1 MSFFDELKR
10 RNVVRVGIVYLVA
23 AWVLIQ
29 VSDVLTP
36 IVPLPTW
43 APRLVFVILVIGFLP
58 ALILAWVYEV
68 TPDGIK
74 RDEKVT
80 QNSET
85 FVLSSRQ
92 KTVWAVSFS
101 LVALLTVVLALNAG
115 GLRERLVFG
124 VASGSI
130 TSIAVL
136 PLANLSGDPE
146 QDYFVDGM
154 TETLIAE
161 LSKIG
166 ALRVIS
172 RQSVMRFRGSNEPLV
187 DIARQLNVDAV
198 VEGSALQIGDEVRIT
213 VQLIEAA
220 TDKNLWADSYDR
232 DLSDVLKIH
241 SDVAHTIARKIR
253 AVVTPE
259 EAARLANV
267 REVNP
272 EAYRLY
278 LLGMHHLNRW
288 EPAEID
294 KAIRYFQ
301 QAIALDPEYAR
312 AYTGLAQ
319 SYGVIGFYGFMPPRD
334 SYEKVRAATA
344 TALEIDNNLAEAHAS
359 NAATYLY
366 FDWEWEKAEEEFQRA
381 ISLNSN
387 YAEAHQFYAWFLNGM
402 GRTEEALTSIRR
414 ALELEPLVLSAYLTA
429 SDVFYGSRQY
439 DQAITQLQDV
449 LDLSP
454 NEPLALSRLGRSY
467 VQKGMFTEA
476 IGNMEQAVALSP
488 DNLEFLW
495 MLGHA
500 YATAGKTAE
509 ARKILDDLH
518 ALAKKRY
525 VQPYGF
531 ALIHIGLGENDEAL
545 EWLDRAYQD
554 RNGYMPFLQVNPR
567 LDPLR
572 SDPHF
577 QDLLRRM
584 NFPE

>member
-10 RNVVRVGIVYLVA
+10 RNVVRVGIAYLVA

-58 ALILAWVYEV
+58 ALILAWAYEV

-172 RQSVMRFRGSNEPLV
+172 RQSVMRFRGSDEPLV

-259 EAARLANV
+259 EAAHLADV

-278 LLGMHHLNRW
+278 LLGRHHLNKW
-288 EPAEID
+288 EPAELD

-312 AYTGLAQ
+312 AYTGLATC
-319 SYGVIGFYGFMPPRD
+319 YGAIGFYGFMPPRD
-334 SYEKVRAATA
+334 TFEKERAAA
-344 TALEIDNNLAEAHAS
+344 AAALKIDSNLADAHKAY
-359 NAATYLY
+359 AAIHYY
-366 FDWEWEKAEEEFQRA
+366 YDWDWQKAEEEFQRA

-387 YAEAHQFYAWFLNGM
+387 YAEAHQFYTWFLTGM

-414 ALELEPLVLSAYLTA
+414 ALELEPLGITMYLTA
-429 SDVFYGSRQY
+429 SDVFYVSRQY
-439 DQAITQLQDV
+439 DRAVTQLQEV

-454 NEPLALSRLGRSY
+454 NEPLALSRLGWSY
-467 VQKGMFTEA
+467 VQKGMFTRA
-476 IGNMEQAVALSP
+476 IGNMEQAVTLASGNTESL
-488 DNLEFLW
+488 F

-500 YATAGKTAE
+500 YAAAGKTAE
-509 ARKILDDLH
+509 ARKVLADLH
-518 ALAKKRY
+518 ALAKNQY
-525 VQPYGF
+525 IQPYGF
-531 ALIHIGLGENDEAL
+531 ALIHTGLGENDEAL
-545 EWLDRAYQD
+545 EWLERAYQD
-554 RNGYMPFLQVNPR
+554 RNGWMVSLQVEPR

-572 SDPHF
+572 SDPRF